1 MEHVVFFPAA
11 DGTPSY
17 RLVAD
22 LDDAVRLVEHLRNV
36 EQVADV
42 SVFALT
48 AVPLA
53 FRAYYKVE
61 VAAAPQE
68 AVVEAQPEAPAVEQ
82 VHEQVVDRA
91 PVEDAELPPLV
102 TVAEAGPHAR
112 NGAPVDV
119 ADLGFFAT

>member
-1 MEHVVFFPAA
+1 MEHVVFFPSA

-17 RLVAD
+17 RLVEH

-61 VAAAPQE
+61 VAAEPVA
-68 AVVEAQPEAPAVEQ
+68 AQPLEEPAAAEVVVPEQ
-82 VHEQVVDRA
+82 ADERA

-112 NGAPVDV
+112 NGSPVEV
-119 ADLGFFAT
+119 ADLGFFAS

>member
-1 MEHVVFFPAA
+1 MEHVVFFPSA

-17 RLVAD
+17 RLVDD

-42 SVFALT
+42 SVFSLT

-61 VAAAPQE
+61 VAGEEGVPTVPE
-68 AVVEAQPEAPAVEQ
+68 QPADRVPADRAPA
-82 VHEQVVDRA
+82 DSA

-102 TVAEAGPHAR
+102 TVAEAGPRAR
-112 NGAPVDV
+112 NGSPVEV
-119 ADLGFFAT
+119 ADLGFFAS